1 MTLFELL
8 TLIKTTLAAVPG
20 VATCQIGLE
29 AAITADDYPLIRIV
43 PSRLQPPAEGA
54 TRRGM
59 ELLIY
64 CGMPLLEASD
74 GLEAVYAGLLTLEAE
89 ILEAMQFRLIQ
100 AGLNAGAFLRS
111 EYVETI
117 TDEDRLPLY
126 KLFALRWR
134 VEG

>member
-1 MTLFELL
+1 MR
-8 TLIKTTLAAVPG
+8 
-20 VATCQIGLE
+20 
-29 AAITADDYPLIRIV
+29 RIV
-43 PSRLQPPAEGA
+43 PSRWLPSTGPNS
-54 TRRGM
+54 RHHL

-74 GLEAVYAGLLTLEAE
+74 GLEAVYAGLLALE
-89 ILEAMQFRLIQ
+89 EAIREQMQFALLQ
-100 AGLNAGAFLRS
+100 AGLDAGVFLRS
-111 EYVETI
+111 EYLETI